1 MFSCLE
7 VKRLKRQVLE
17 PDVGKQVEWK
27 DELDKRLGQEGDR
40 VALGLLGAGGH
51 VHLFGDCQELPAQP
65 RLCPGADSEERDG
78 FGQLGWDCSCGSQ
91 WFLPG
96 SKEDVAVVR
105 KLHPRSR
112 PWLWPAPSM
121 VPSMAVASSIHGPV
135 HGCGQLHPRSRPWLS
150 PAPFTVPSMAVVSS
164 IPGSSLGCS
173 TCTDRNQR
181 CETEP
186 EEPLFWGRRT

>member
-51 VHLFGDCQELPAQP
+51 VHLFWDCQELPAQP
-65 RLCPGADSEERDG
+65 CLCPGADSEERDG

-135 HGCGQLHPRSRPWLS
+135 HGCGQLHPRFS
-150 PAPFTVPSMAVVSS
+150 P
-164 IPGSSLGCS
+164 G
-173 TCTDRNQR
+173 
-181 CETEP
+181 
-186 EEPLFWGRRT
+186 LFHLYRQKPKV

>member
-112 PWLWPAPSM
+112 PWLWPAPSQ
-121 VPSMAVASSIHGPV
+121 VQPWALSPVQTETKGVRRSQRSLYSGADAPEGRVACIASSGAGPFM
-135 HGCGQLHPRSRPWLS
+135 HCPPSLS
-150 PAPFTVPSMAVVSS
+150 VT
-164 IPGSSLGCS
+164 
-173 TCTDRNQR
+173 
-181 CETEP
+181 
-186 EEPLFWGRRT
+186 